1 MIQKTATMAKSKKL
15 DTVSLGNLPEWNLAD
30 LYPSMDSPRLTV
42 DLATAAADAERFEAT
57 WKGKLEQEAAK
68 GADGKLGLAV
78 SNSRRSK
85 N

>member
-1 MIQKTATMAKSKKL
+1 M
-15 DTVSLGNLPEWNLAD
+15 
-30 LYPSMDSPRLTV
+30 
-42 DLATAAADAERFEAT
+42 ERQA
-57 WKGKLEQEAAK
+57 EQEAAK